1 MKKVELLAPAGNME
15 NLKYAVMAGCDAV
28 YLGLKKFGA
37 RAFSSNFS
45 DNEFIEAVNYC
56 HLYGVKV
63 YVTLNT
69 IIYDYEVEDF
79 LKTVDFI
86 HKNNVDAVLIQ
97 DLGMLDLV
105 RKTYPNLEVHASTQM
120 HIHNLD
126 GVKVLEKLGI
136 KRAVLARETSID
148 TIKYIKENSN
158 IELEVFVHGALC
170 VSYSGECLMSKFIGG
185 RSGNR
190 GECAGACRLSYDVVD
205 CNNNILN
212 KNKYPISTK
221 DLNTIYYIDKLI
233 ESGVASLKIEGR
245 MKSKEYVYMVVKLY
259 RDTIDNYYK
268 TGKVIVN
275 ENDLLKLKKIFNREY
290 TKGFLFNIN
299 NNELI
304 NSYRPNH
311 MGVNVG
317 KVLNY
322 KNGYATILLT
332 DHVSIGSGLRV
343 LSKNNKDVGILV
355 NEFYKNNKLVKDAYS
370 SDIISIKVHDKVF
383 KDDIVVITN
392 DKSISNSIED
402 YIKNNKRKVLISGK
416 VSCKLG
422 IITLE
427 VSDGINKVVV
437 SSNNVFKSINK
448 STTKE
453 DISVKLNKL
462 VNTVYKFDSL
472 DIDIDIDSNL
482 FIPLKEING
491 LKNDMVMLLNDKR
504 LYKINYVKSKYYIDL
519 PDFKKEELITC
530 YTNNINNLDKKYDIV
545 YTDENCLPR
554 VIDKYENYNNV
565 MIGEL
570 GGFNKCSNVTTD
582 VSFNVVNSYAAAF
595 LHSMGASCVT
605 LSYEM
610 TDTDIENLVNSY
622 INRYNKR
629 PNLELVVYGYP
640 VIMCSKYSLNKE
652 YNKNILYLKDR
663 FNNKF
668 KVITKNNIMYIYF
681 YNKIDKYDKKYYEMG
696 INRLRFNLD

>member
-45 DNEFIEAVNYC
+45 DSEFIEAVNYC

-275 ENDLLKLKKIFNREY
+275 EEYLLKLKKIFNREY

-355 NEFYKNNKLVKDAYS
+355 NEFYKNNKLVKDAYKD
-370 SDIISIKVHDKVF
+370 DIISIKVHDKVF

-392 DKSISNSIED
+392 DKSISNDIED

-462 VNTVYKFDSL
+462 VNTVYKFNSL
-472 DIDIDIDSNL
+472 DINIDSNL

-530 YTNNINNLDKKYDIV
+530 YTNNVNNLDKKYDIV

-554 VIDKYENYNNV
+554 VVDKYENYNNV

-582 VSFNVVNSYAAAF
+582 VSFNAVNSYAVAF

-629 PNLELVVYGYP
+629 PNLELIVYGYP

-681 YNKIDKYDKKYYEMG
+681 YNKIDKYDKKYYELG

>member
-45 DNEFIEAVNYC
+45 DSEFIEAVNYC

-79 LKTVDFI
+79 LETVDFI

-126 GVKVLEKLGI
+126 GVKVLERLGI

-205 CNNNILN
+205 DNNNILN

-355 NEFYKNNKLVKDAYS
+355 NEFYKNNKLVKDAYKD
-370 SDIISIKVHDKVF
+370 DIISIKVHDKVF
-383 KDDIVVITN
+383 KNDIVVITN
-392 DKSISNSIED
+392 DKSISNDIED

-462 VNTVYKFDSL
+462 VNTVYKFNSL
-472 DIDIDIDSNL
+472 DINIDSNL

-582 VSFNVVNSYAAAF
+582 VSFNVVNSYAVAF
-595 LHSMGASCVT
+595 LHSIGASCVT

-663 FNNKF
+663 FNNRF
-668 KVITKNNIMYIYF
+668 RVITKNNIMYIYF

>member
-105 RKTYPNLEVHASTQM
+105 RKTYPNLEAHASTQM

-275 ENDLLKLKKIFNREY
+275 EEYLLKLKKIFNREY

-355 NEFYKNNKLVKDAYS
+355 NEFYKNNKLVKDAYKN
-370 SDIISIKVHDKVF
+370 DIISIKVHDKVF

-402 YIKNNKRKVLISGK
+402 FIKNNKRKVLISGK

-462 VNTVYKFDSL
+462 VNTVYKFNSL
-472 DIDIDIDSNL
+472 DINIDSNL

-491 LKNDMVMLLNDKR
+491 LKNNMVVLLNDKR

-545 YTDENCLPR
+545 YTDKNCLPR
-554 VIDKYENYNNV
+554 VVDKYENYNNV

-582 VSFNVVNSYAAAF
+582 VSFNVVNSYAVAF

-629 PNLELVVYGYP
+629 PNLELIVYGYP

-668 KVITKNNIMYIYF
+668 RVITKNNIMYIYF

>member
-126 GVKVLEKLGI
+126 GVKILEKLGI

-355 NEFYKNNKLVKDAYS
+355 NEFYKNNKLVKDAYKD
-370 SDIISIKVHDKVF
+370 DIISIKVHDKVF

-422 IITLE
+422 NIALE

-462 VNTVYKFDSL
+462 VNTVYKFNSL
-472 DIDIDIDSNL
+472 DINIDSNL

-582 VSFNVVNSYAAAF
+582 VSFNVVNSYAVAF

-668 KVITKNNIMYIYF
+668 RVITKNNIMYIYF

>member
-1 MKKVELLAPAGNME
+1 MKKVELLAPAGNIE

-148 TIKYIKENSN
+148 TIKYIKENNN

-275 ENDLLKLKKIFNREY
+275 EEYLLKLKKIFNREY

-355 NEFYKNNKLVKDAYS
+355 NEFYKNNKLVKDAYKN
-370 SDIISIKVHDKVF
+370 DIISIKAHDKVF
-383 KDDIVVITN
+383 KNDIVVITN

-402 YIKNNKRKVLISGK
+402 FIKNNKRKVLISGK

-462 VNTVYKFDSL
+462 VNTVYKFNSL
-472 DIDIDIDSNL
+472 DINIDSNL

-491 LKNDMVMLLNDKR
+491 LKNNMVVLLNDKR

-545 YTDENCLPR
+545 YTDKNCLPR
-554 VIDKYENYNNV
+554 VVDKYENYNNV

-582 VSFNVVNSYAAAF
+582 VSFNVVNSYAVAF

-629 PNLELVVYGYP
+629 PNLELIVYGYP

-668 KVITKNNIMYIYF
+668 RVITKNNIMYIYF

>member
-45 DNEFIEAVNYC
+45 DSEFIEAVNYC

-86 HKNNVDAVLIQ
+86 HKNNADAVLIQ

-205 CNNNILN
+205 DNNNILN

-275 ENDLLKLKKIFNREY
+275 EEYLLKLKKIFNREY

-355 NEFYKNNKLVKDAYS
+355 NEFYKNNKLVKDAYKD
-370 SDIISIKVHDKVF
+370 DIISIKVHDKVF
-383 KDDIVVITN
+383 KNDIVVITN
-392 DKSISNSIED
+392 DKSISNDIED

-462 VNTVYKFDSL
+462 VNTVYKFNSL
-472 DIDIDIDSNL
+472 DINIDSNL

-504 LYKINYVKSKYYIDL
+504 LYKNNYVKSKYYIDL

-582 VSFNVVNSYAAAF
+582 VSFNVVNSYAVAF

-629 PNLELVVYGYP
+629 PNLELIVYGYP

-668 KVITKNNIMYIYF
+668 RVITKNNIMYIYF

>member
-45 DNEFIEAVNYC
+45 DSEFIEAVNYC

-205 CNNNILN
+205 DNNNILN

-245 MKSKEYVYMVVKLY
+245 MKSREYVYMVVKLY

-268 TGKVIVN
+268 TGRVIVN
-275 ENDLLKLKKIFNREY
+275 EDDLIKLKKIFNREY

-355 NEFYKNNKLVKDAYS
+355 NEFYKNNKLVKDAYKN
-370 SDIISIKVHDKVF
+370 DIISIKVHDKVF

-462 VNTVYKFDSL
+462 VNTVYKFNSL
-472 DIDIDIDSNL
+472 DINIDSNL

-504 LYKINYVKSKYYIDL
+504 LYKINYVKSKYFIDL

-582 VSFNVVNSYAAAF
+582 VSFNVVNSYAVAF

-629 PNLELVVYGYP
+629 PNLELIVYGYP

-681 YNKIDKYDKKYYEMG
+681 YNKIDKYDKKYYELG

>member
-148 TIKYIKENSN
+148 TIKHIKENSN

-275 ENDLLKLKKIFNREY
+275 EDDLLKLKKIFNREY

-355 NEFYKNNKLVKDAYS
+355 NEFYKNNKLVKDAYRD
-370 SDIISIKVHDKVF
+370 DIISIKVHDKVF

-392 DKSISNSIED
+392 DKSISNGIED

-427 VSDGINKVVV
+427 VSDGINNVVV

-462 VNTVYKFDSL
+462 VNTVYKFNSL
-472 DIDIDIDSNL
+472 DINIDSNL

-491 LKNDMVMLLNDKR
+491 LKNYMVMLLNDKR

-582 VSFNVVNSYAAAF
+582 VSFNVVNSYAVAF

-629 PNLELVVYGYP
+629 PNLELIVYGYP

-668 KVITKNNIMYIYF
+668 RVITKNNIMYIYF

>member
-45 DNEFIEAVNYC
+45 DSEFIEAINYC

-69 IIYDYEVEDF
+69 IIYDYEVDSF
-79 LKTVDFI
+79 LETVDFI

-126 GVKVLEKLGI
+126 GIKVLEKLGI
-136 KRAVLARETSID
+136 KRVVLARETSID
-148 TIKYIKENSN
+148 TVKYIKKNTDV
-158 IELEVFVHGALC
+158 ELEIFVHGALC

-205 CNNNILN
+205 SNSNILN

-233 ESGVASLKIEGR
+233 ESGAASLKIEGR

-275 ENDLLKLKKIFNREY
+275 EEDLLKLKKIFNREY

-355 NEFYKNNKLVKDAYS
+355 NEFYKNNKLVKDAYKD
-370 SDIISIKVHDKVF
+370 DIISIKVHDKVY

-416 VSCKLG
+416 LSCKPG

-427 VSDGINKVVV
+427 VSDGINNVVV

-453 DISVKLNKL
+453 DISIKLNKL
-462 VNTVYKFDSL
+462 ENTVYKFNSL
-472 DIDIDIDSNL
+472 DINIDSNL

-491 LKNDMVMLLNDKR
+491 LKNNMVMLLNNKR

-519 PDFKKEELITC
+519 PNFNKEELITC

-554 VIDKYENYNNV
+554 VIDKYDNYNNV
-565 MIGEL
+565 MVGEL

-582 VSFNVVNSYAAAF
+582 VSFNVVNSYAVAF
-595 LHSMGASCVT
+595 LHSMGSLCVT

-610 TDTDIENLVNSY
+610 TDSDIENLVNSY

-629 PNLELVVYGYP
+629 PNLELIVYGYP
-640 VIMCSKYSLNKE
+640 VIMCSKYSLNKK

-668 KVITKNNIMYIYF
+668 RVITKNNIMYIYF

>member
-45 DNEFIEAVNYC
+45 DSEFIEAVNYC

-79 LKTVDFI
+79 LETVDFI

-126 GVKVLEKLGI
+126 GVKVLERLGI

-205 CNNNILN
+205 DNNNILN

-233 ESGVASLKIEGR
+233 ESGASSLKIEGR
-245 MKSKEYVYMVVKLY
+245 MKSREYVYMVVKLY

-275 ENDLLKLKKIFNREY
+275 EDDLLKLKKIFNREY
-290 TKGFLFNIN
+290 TKGFLFNIK

-311 MGVNVG
+311 IGVNVG

-355 NEFYKNNKLVKDAYS
+355 NEFYKNNKLVKDAYKN
-370 SDIISIKVHDKVF
+370 DIISIKVHDKVY

-392 DKSISNSIED
+392 DKSISNDIEE

-427 VSDGINKVVV
+427 VSDGVNNVVV

-453 DISVKLNKL
+453 DISIKLNKL
-462 VNTVYKFDSL
+462 LNTVYKFNSL
-472 DIDIDIDSNL
+472 DINIDSNL

-545 YTDENCLPR
+545 YTDNNCLPR
-554 VIDKYENYNNV
+554 VVDKYDNYNNV

-582 VSFNVVNSYAAAF
+582 VSFNVVNSYAVAF
-595 LHSMGASCVT
+595 LHSMGSSCVT

-610 TDTDIENLVNSY
+610 TDSDIENLVNSY

-629 PNLELVVYGYP
+629 PNLELIVYGYP

-652 YNKNILYLKDR
+652 YNKDILYLKDR

-668 KVITKNNIMYIYF
+668 RVITKNNIMYVYF

>member
-15 NLKYAVMAGCDAV
+15 NLKYAVIAGCDAV

-45 DNEFIEAVNYC
+45 DSEFIEAVNYC

-205 CNNNILN
+205 DNNNILN

-275 ENDLLKLKKIFNREY
+275 EEYLLKLKKIFNREY

-311 MGVNVG
+311 MGVKVG

-355 NEFYKNNKLVKDAYS
+355 NEFYKKDKLVKDAYKN
-370 SDIISIKVHDKVF
+370 DIISIKVHDKVF

-462 VNTVYKFDSL
+462 VNTVYKFNSL
-472 DIDIDIDSNL
+472 DINIDSNL

-504 LYKINYVKSKYYIDL
+504 LYKNNYVKSKYYIDL

-545 YTDENCLPR
+545 YTDKNCLPR
-554 VIDKYENYNNV
+554 VVDKYENYNNV

-582 VSFNVVNSYAAAF
+582 VSFNVVNSYAVAF

-629 PNLELVVYGYP
+629 PNLELIVYGYP

-681 YNKIDKYDKKYYEMG
+681 YNKIDKYDKKYYELG

>member
-275 ENDLLKLKKIFNREY
+275 EEYLLKLKKIFNREY

-355 NEFYKNNKLVKDAYS
+355 NEFYKNNKLVKDAYKD
-370 SDIISIKVHDKVF
+370 DIISIKAHDKVF
-383 KDDIVVITN
+383 KNDIVVITN
-392 DKSISNSIED
+392 DKSISNDIED
-402 YIKNNKRKVLISGK
+402 YVKNNKRKVLISGK

-462 VNTVYKFDSL
+462 VNTVYKFNSL
-472 DIDIDIDSNL
+472 DINIDSNL

-491 LKNDMVMLLNDKR
+491 LKNNMVVLLNDKR

-545 YTDENCLPR
+545 YTDKNCLPR
-554 VIDKYENYNNV
+554 VVDKYENYNNV

-582 VSFNVVNSYAAAF
+582 VSFNVVNSYAVAF

-629 PNLELVVYGYP
+629 PNLELIVYGYP

-668 KVITKNNIMYIYF
+668 RVITKNNIMYIYF

>member
-126 GVKVLEKLGI
+126 GVKVLEKLDI

-245 MKSKEYVYMVVKLY
+245 MKSREYVYMVVKLY

-275 ENDLLKLKKIFNREY
+275 EEYLLKLKKIFNREY

-355 NEFYKNNKLVKDAYS
+355 NEFYKNNKLVKDAYKN
-370 SDIISIKVHDKVF
+370 DIISIKVHDKVF
-383 KDDIVVITN
+383 KNDIVVITN

-402 YIKNNKRKVLISGK
+402 FIKNNKRKVLISGK

-462 VNTVYKFDSL
+462 VNTVYKFNSL
-472 DIDIDIDSNL
+472 DINIDSNL

-491 LKNDMVMLLNDKR
+491 LKNNMVVLLNDKR

-545 YTDENCLPR
+545 YTDKNCLPR
-554 VIDKYENYNNV
+554 VVDKYENYNNV

-582 VSFNVVNSYAAAF
+582 VSFNVVNSYAVAF

-629 PNLELVVYGYP
+629 PNLELIVYGYP

-668 KVITKNNIMYIYF
+668 RVITKNNIMYIYF

>member
-45 DNEFIEAVNYC
+45 DSEFIEAVNYC

-205 CNNNILN
+205 DNNNILN

-268 TGKVIVN
+268 TGRVIVN
-275 ENDLLKLKKIFNREY
+275 EDDLIKLKKIFNREY

-355 NEFYKNNKLVKDAYS
+355 NEFYKNNKLVKDAYRD
-370 SDIISIKVHDKVF
+370 DIISIKVHDKVF

-462 VNTVYKFDSL
+462 VNTVYKFNSL
-472 DIDIDIDSNL
+472 DINIDSNL

-504 LYKINYVKSKYYIDL
+504 LYKNNYVKSKYYIDL
-519 PDFKKEELITC
+519 PNFKKEELITC

-554 VIDKYENYNNV
+554 AIDKYENYNNV

-582 VSFNVVNSYAAAF
+582 VSFNVVNSYAVAF

-629 PNLELVVYGYP
+629 PNLELIVYGYP

-681 YNKIDKYDKKYYEMG
+681 YNKIDKYDKKYYELG

>member
-233 ESGVASLKIEGR
+233 ESG

-275 ENDLLKLKKIFNREY
+275 EEYLLKLKKIFNREY

-355 NEFYKNNKLVKDAYS
+355 NEFYKNNKLVKDAYKN
-370 SDIISIKVHDKVF
+370 DIISIKVHDKVF
-383 KDDIVVITN
+383 KNDIVVITN

-402 YIKNNKRKVLISGK
+402 FIKNNKRKVLISGK

-462 VNTVYKFDSL
+462 VNTVYKFNSL
-472 DIDIDIDSNL
+472 DINIDSNL

-491 LKNDMVMLLNDKR
+491 LKNNMVVLLNDKR

-545 YTDENCLPR
+545 YTDKNCLPR
-554 VIDKYENYNNV
+554 VVDKYENYNNV

-582 VSFNVVNSYAAAF
+582 VSFNVVNSYAVAF

-629 PNLELVVYGYP
+629 PNLELIVYGYP

-668 KVITKNNIMYIYF
+668 RVITKNNIMYIYF

>member
-45 DNEFIEAVNYC
+45 DSEFIEAVNYC

-79 LKTVDFI
+79 LETVDFI

-126 GVKVLEKLGI
+126 GVKVLERLGI

-205 CNNNILN
+205 DNNNILN

-233 ESGVASLKIEGR
+233 ESGASSLKIEGR
-245 MKSKEYVYMVVKLY
+245 MKSREYVYMVVKLY

-275 ENDLLKLKKIFNREY
+275 EDDLLKLKKIFNREY
-290 TKGFLFNIN
+290 TKGFLFNIK

-355 NEFYKNNKLVKDAYS
+355 NEFYKNNKLVKDAYKN
-370 SDIISIKVHDKVF
+370 DIISIKVHDKVY

-392 DKSISNSIED
+392 DKSISNDIEE

-422 IITLE
+422 NITLE
-427 VSDGINKVVV
+427 VSDGVNNVVV

-462 VNTVYKFDSL
+462 LNTVYKFNSL
-472 DIDIDIDSNL
+472 DINIDSDL

-504 LYKINYVKSKYYIDL
+504 LYKINYVKSKYDIDL

-545 YTDENCLPR
+545 YTDNNCLPR
-554 VIDKYENYNNV
+554 VVDKYENYNNV

-582 VSFNVVNSYAAAF
+582 VSFNVVNSYAVAF
-595 LHSMGASCVT
+595 LHSMGSSCVT

-610 TDTDIENLVNSY
+610 TDSDIENLVNSY

-629 PNLELVVYGYP
+629 PNLELIVYGYP

-652 YNKNILYLKDR
+652 YNKDILYLKDR

-668 KVITKNNIMYIYF
+668 RVITKNNIMYVYF

>member
-45 DNEFIEAVNYC
+45 DSEFIEAVNYC

-86 HKNNVDAVLIQ
+86 HKNNADAVLIQ

-205 CNNNILN
+205 DNNNILN

-275 ENDLLKLKKIFNREY
+275 EDDLLKLKKIFNREY

-355 NEFYKNNKLVKDAYS
+355 NEFYKNNKLVKDAYKD
-370 SDIISIKVHDKVF
+370 DIISIKVHDKVF

-402 YIKNNKRKVLISGK
+402 YNKNNKRKVLISGK

-427 VSDGINKVVV
+427 VSDGVNKVVV

-462 VNTVYKFDSL
+462 VNTVYKFNSL
-472 DIDIDIDSNL
+472 DINIDSNL

-582 VSFNVVNSYAAAF
+582 VSFNVVNSYAVAF

-629 PNLELVVYGYP
+629 PNLELIVYGYP

-668 KVITKNNIMYIYF
+668 RVITKNNIMYIYF

>member
-79 LKTVDFI
+79 LKVVDFI

-245 MKSKEYVYMVVKLY
+245 MKSREYVYMVVKLY

-275 ENDLLKLKKIFNREY
+275 EEYLLKLKKIFNREY

-355 NEFYKNNKLVKDAYS
+355 NEFYKKDKLVKDAYKN
-370 SDIISIKVHDKVF
+370 DIISIKVHDKVF
-383 KDDIVVITN
+383 KNDIVVITN

-402 YIKNNKRKVLISGK
+402 FIKNNKRKVLISGK

-462 VNTVYKFDSL
+462 VNTVYKFNSL
-472 DIDIDIDSNL
+472 DINIDSNL

-491 LKNDMVMLLNDKR
+491 LKNDMVVLLNDKR

-545 YTDENCLPR
+545 YTDKNCLPR
-554 VIDKYENYNNV
+554 VVDKYENYNNV

-582 VSFNVVNSYAAAF
+582 VSFNVVNSYAVAF

-622 INRYNKR
+622 INRYNKS
-629 PNLELVVYGYP
+629 PNLELIVYGYP

-668 KVITKNNIMYIYF
+668 RVITKNNIMYIYF

>member
-148 TIKYIKENSN
+148 TIKHIKENSN

-355 NEFYKNNKLVKDAYS
+355 NEFYKNNKLVKDAYKD
-370 SDIISIKVHDKVF
+370 DIISIKVHDKVF

-392 DKSISNSIED
+392 DKSISNDIED

-472 DIDIDIDSNL
+472 DIDIDSNL

-504 LYKINYVKSKYYIDL
+504 LYKIKYVKSKYYIDL

-668 KVITKNNIMYIYF
+668 RVITKNNIMYIYF

>member
-212 KNKYPISTK
+212 KNKYPISAK

-275 ENDLLKLKKIFNREY
+275 EEYLLKLKKIFNREY

-355 NEFYKNNKLVKDAYS
+355 NEFYKNNKLVKDAYKD
-370 SDIISIKVHDKVF
+370 DIISIKVHDKVF
-383 KDDIVVITN
+383 KNDIVVITN
-392 DKSISNSIED
+392 DKSISNDIED
-402 YIKNNKRKVLISGK
+402 YVKNNKRKVLISGK

-462 VNTVYKFDSL
+462 VNTVYKFNSL
-472 DIDIDIDSNL
+472 DINIDSNL

-491 LKNDMVMLLNDKR
+491 LKNNMVVLLNDKR

-545 YTDENCLPR
+545 YTDKNCLPR
-554 VIDKYENYNNV
+554 VVDKYENYNNV

-582 VSFNVVNSYAAAF
+582 VSFNVVNSYAVAF

-629 PNLELVVYGYP
+629 PNLELIVYGYP

-668 KVITKNNIMYIYF
+668 RVITKNNIMYIYF

>member
-275 ENDLLKLKKIFNREY
+275 EEYLLKLKKIFNREY

-355 NEFYKNNKLVKDAYS
+355 NEFYKNNKLVKDAYKN
-370 SDIISIKVHDKVF
+370 DIISIKVHDKVF
-383 KDDIVVITN
+383 KNDIVVITN

-462 VNTVYKFDSL
+462 VNTVYKFNSL
-472 DIDIDIDSNL
+472 DINIDSNL

-491 LKNDMVMLLNDKR
+491 LKNNMVVLLNDKR

-545 YTDENCLPR
+545 YTDKNCLPR
-554 VIDKYENYNNV
+554 VVDKYENYNNV

-582 VSFNVVNSYAAAF
+582 VSFNVVNSYAVAF

-629 PNLELVVYGYP
+629 PNLELIVYGYP

-668 KVITKNNIMYIYF
+668 RVITKNNIMYIYF

>member
-45 DNEFIEAVNYC
+45 DSEFIEAVNYC

-79 LKTVDFI
+79 LETVDFI

-148 TIKYIKENSN
+148 TIKHIKENSN

-275 ENDLLKLKKIFNREY
+275 GDDLLKLKKIFNREY

-355 NEFYKNNKLVKDAYS
+355 NEFYKNNKLVKDAYKD
-370 SDIISIKVHDKVF
+370 DIISIKVHDKVF

-392 DKSISNSIED
+392 DKSISNDIED

-427 VSDGINKVVV
+427 VSDGVNKVVV

-462 VNTVYKFDSL
+462 VNTVYKFNSL
-472 DIDIDIDSNL
+472 DIDIDSNL

-545 YTDENCLPR
+545 YTDKNCLPR

-582 VSFNVVNSYAAAF
+582 VSFNVVNSYAVAF

-668 KVITKNNIMYIYF
+668 RVITKNNIMYIYF
-681 YNKIDKYDKKYYEMG
+681 YNKIDKYDKKYYELG

>member
-45 DNEFIEAVNYC
+45 DSEFIEAVNYC

-79 LKTVDFI
+79 LETVDFI

-126 GVKVLEKLGI
+126 GVKVLERLGI

-205 CNNNILN
+205 DNNNILN

-245 MKSKEYVYMVVKLY
+245 MKSREYVYMVVKLY

-275 ENDLLKLKKIFNREY
+275 EDDLLKLKKIFNREY
-290 TKGFLFNIN
+290 TKGFLFNIK

-355 NEFYKNNKLVKDAYS
+355 NEFYKNNKLVKDAYKN
-370 SDIISIKVHDKVF
+370 DIISIKVHDKVY

-392 DKSISNSIED
+392 DKSISNDIEE

-422 IITLE
+422 NITLE
-427 VSDGINKVVV
+427 VSDGVNKVVV

-453 DISVKLNKL
+453 DIRVKLNKL
-462 VNTVYKFDSL
+462 LNTVYKFNSL
-472 DIDIDIDSNL
+472 VINIDSNL

-545 YTDENCLPR
+545 YTDNNCLPR
-554 VIDKYENYNNV
+554 VVDKYDNYNNV

-582 VSFNVVNSYAAAF
+582 VSFNVVNSYAVAF
-595 LHSMGASCVT
+595 LHSMGSSCVT

-610 TDTDIENLVNSY
+610 TDSDIENLVNSY

-629 PNLELVVYGYP
+629 PNLELIVYGYP

-652 YNKNILYLKDR
+652 YNKDILYLKDR

-668 KVITKNNIMYIYF
+668 RVITKNNIMYVYF

>member
-105 RKTYPNLEVHASTQM
+105 RKTYPNVEVHASTQM

-275 ENDLLKLKKIFNREY
+275 EEYLLKLKKIFNREY

-355 NEFYKNNKLVKDAYS
+355 NEFYKNNKLVKDAYKN
-370 SDIISIKVHDKVF
+370 DIISIKVHDKVF
-383 KDDIVVITN
+383 KNDIVVITN

-402 YIKNNKRKVLISGK
+402 FIKNNKRKVLISGK

-462 VNTVYKFDSL
+462 VNTVYKFNSL
-472 DIDIDIDSNL
+472 DINIDSNL

-491 LKNDMVMLLNDKR
+491 LKNNMVVLLNDKR

-545 YTDENCLPR
+545 YTDKNCLPR
-554 VIDKYENYNNV
+554 VVDKYENYNNV

-582 VSFNVVNSYAAAF
+582 VSFNVVNSYAVAF

-629 PNLELVVYGYP
+629 PNLELIVYGYP

-668 KVITKNNIMYIYF
+668 RVITKNNIMYIYF

>member
-45 DNEFIEAVNYC
+45 DSEFIEAVNYC

-79 LKTVDFI
+79 LETVDFI

-126 GVKVLEKLGI
+126 GVKVLERLGI

-205 CNNNILN
+205 DNNNILN

-245 MKSKEYVYMVVKLY
+245 MKSREYVYMVVKLY

-275 ENDLLKLKKIFNREY
+275 EDDLLKLKKIFNREY
-290 TKGFLFNIN
+290 TKGFLFNIK

-355 NEFYKNNKLVKDAYS
+355 NEFYKKDKLVKDAYKN
-370 SDIISIKVHDKVF
+370 DIISIKVHDKVY

-392 DKSISNSIED
+392 DKSISNDIEE

-422 IITLE
+422 NIILE
-427 VSDGINKVVV
+427 VSDGVNKVVV

-453 DISVKLNKL
+453 DISIKLNKL
-462 VNTVYKFDSL
+462 LNTVYKFNSL
-472 DIDIDIDSNL
+472 DINIDSNL

-491 LKNDMVMLLNDKR
+491 LKNDMVMLLNNKR

-530 YTNNINNLDKKYDIV
+530 YTNNINNLDMKYDIV
-545 YTDENCLPR
+545 YTDNNCLPR

-582 VSFNVVNSYAAAF
+582 VSFNVVNSYAVAF
-595 LHSMGASCVT
+595 LHNMGSSCVT

-610 TDTDIENLVNSY
+610 TDSDIENLVNSY

-629 PNLELVVYGYP
+629 PNLELIVYGYP

-652 YNKNILYLKDR
+652 YNKDILYLKDR

-668 KVITKNNIMYIYF
+668 RVITKNNIMYVYF
-681 YNKIDKYDKKYYEMG
+681 YNKIDKYDKKYYEIG

>member
-45 DNEFIEAVNYC
+45 DSEFIEAVNYC

-79 LKTVDFI
+79 LEAVDFI

-148 TIKYIKENSN
+148 TIKYIKNN
-158 IELEVFVHGALC
+158 TDLELEVFVHGALC

-205 CNNNILN
+205 SNNNILN

-233 ESGVASLKIEGR
+233 ESGIASLKIEGR

-275 ENDLLKLKKIFNREY
+275 EDDLLKLKKIFNREY

-311 MGVNVG
+311 MGVNIG

-355 NEFYKNNKLVKDAYS
+355 NEFYKKDKLVKDAYKN
-370 SDIISIKVHDKVF
+370 DIISIKVHDKVF

-427 VSDGINKVVV
+427 VSDGINNVVV

-462 VNTVYKFDSL
+462 ENTVYKFNSL
-472 DIDIDIDSNL
+472 DINIDSNL

-554 VIDKYENYNNV
+554 VIDKYENCNNV

-582 VSFNVVNSYAAAF
+582 VSFNVVNSYAVAF
-595 LHSMGASCVT
+595 LHSMGSSCVT

-629 PNLELVVYGYP
+629 PNLELIVYGYP

-668 KVITKNNIMYIYF
+668 RVITKNNIMYIYF

>member
-45 DNEFIEAVNYC
+45 DSEFIEAVNYC

-79 LKTVDFI
+79 LETVDFI

-205 CNNNILN
+205 DNNNILN

-275 ENDLLKLKKIFNREY
+275 EDDLIKLKKIFNREY

-355 NEFYKNNKLVKDAYS
+355 NEFYKNNKLVKDAYKD
-370 SDIISIKVHDKVF
+370 DIISIKVHDKVF

-392 DKSISNSIED
+392 DKSISNDIED

-427 VSDGINKVVV
+427 VSDGVNKVVV

-462 VNTVYKFDSL
+462 VNTVYKFNSL
-472 DIDIDIDSNL
+472 DIDIDSNL

-504 LYKINYVKSKYYIDL
+504 LYKNNYVKSKYYIDL

-570 GGFNKCSNVTTD
+570 GGFNKCNNVTTD

-595 LHSMGASCVT
+595 LHSIGASCVT

-629 PNLELVVYGYP
+629 PNLELIVYGYP

-668 KVITKNNIMYIYF
+668 RVITKNNIMYIYF

>member
-45 DNEFIEAVNYC
+45 DSEFIEAVNYC

-126 GVKVLEKLGI
+126 GVKILEKLGI

-148 TIKYIKENSN
+148 TIKHIKENSN

-205 CNNNILN
+205 DNNNILN

-275 ENDLLKLKKIFNREY
+275 EDDLLKLKKIFNREY

-355 NEFYKNNKLVKDAYS
+355 NEFYKNNKLVKDAYKN
-370 SDIISIKVHDKVF
+370 DIISIKVHDKIF

-392 DKSISNSIED
+392 DKSISNDIED
-402 YIKNNKRKVLISGK
+402 YVKNNKRKVLISGK

-462 VNTVYKFDSL
+462 ENTVYKFNSL
-472 DIDIDIDSNL
+472 DINIDSNL

-582 VSFNVVNSYAAAF
+582 VSFNVVNSYAVAF

-629 PNLELVVYGYP
+629 PNLELIVYGYP

-668 KVITKNNIMYIYF
+668 RVITKNNIMYIYF
-681 YNKIDKYDKKYYEMG
+681 YNKIDKYDKKYYELG

>member
-45 DNEFIEAVNYC
+45 DSEFIEAVNYC

-79 LKTVDFI
+79 LETVDFI

-355 NEFYKNNKLVKDAYS
+355 NEFYKNNKLVKDAYKD
-370 SDIISIKVHDKVF
+370 DIISIKVHDKVF

-392 DKSISNSIED
+392 DKSISNDIED

-427 VSDGINKVVV
+427 VSDGVNKVVV

-462 VNTVYKFDSL
+462 VNTVYKFNSL
-472 DIDIDIDSNL
+472 DINIDSNL

-582 VSFNVVNSYAAAF
+582 VSFNVVNSYAVAF

-629 PNLELVVYGYP
+629 PNLELIVYGYP

-668 KVITKNNIMYIYF
+668 RVITKNNIMYIYF
-681 YNKIDKYDKKYYEMG
+681 YNKIDKYDKKYYELG

>member
-45 DNEFIEAVNYC
+45 DSEFIEAVNYC

-79 LKTVDFI
+79 LETVDFI

-126 GVKVLEKLGI
+126 GVKVLERLGI

-205 CNNNILN
+205 DNNNILN

-245 MKSKEYVYMVVKLY
+245 MKSREYVYMVVKLY

-275 ENDLLKLKKIFNREY
+275 EDDLLKLKKIFNREY

-355 NEFYKNNKLVKDAYS
+355 NEFYKKDKLVKDAYKN
-370 SDIISIKVHDKVF
+370 DIISIKVHDKVY

-392 DKSISNSIED
+392 DKSISNDIEE

-422 IITLE
+422 NITLE
-427 VSDGINKVVV
+427 VSDGVNNVVV

-453 DISVKLNKL
+453 DISIKLNKL
-462 VNTVYKFDSL
+462 LNTVYKFNSL
-472 DIDIDIDSNL
+472 DINIDSNL

-545 YTDENCLPR
+545 YTDNNCLPR
-554 VIDKYENYNNV
+554 VVDKYDNYNNV

-582 VSFNVVNSYAAAF
+582 VSFNVVNSYAVAF
-595 LHSMGASCVT
+595 LHSMGSSCVT

-610 TDTDIENLVNSY
+610 TDSDIENLVNSY

-629 PNLELVVYGYP
+629 PNLELIVYGYP

-652 YNKNILYLKDR
+652 YNKDILYLKDR

-668 KVITKNNIMYIYF
+668 RVITKNNIMYVYF

>member
-45 DNEFIEAVNYC
+45 DSEFIEAVNYC

-205 CNNNILN
+205 DNNNILN

-275 ENDLLKLKKIFNREY
+275 EEDLLKLKKIFNREY

-355 NEFYKNNKLVKDAYS
+355 NEFYKNNKLVKDAYKD
-370 SDIISIKVHDKVF
+370 DIISIKVHDKVF
-383 KDDIVVITN
+383 KNDIVVITN
-392 DKSISNSIED
+392 DKSISNDIED

-462 VNTVYKFDSL
+462 VNTVYKFNSL
-472 DIDIDIDSNL
+472 DINIDSNL

-504 LYKINYVKSKYYIDL
+504 LYKINYVKSKYFIDL

-554 VIDKYENYNNV
+554 VVDKYENYNNV
-565 MIGEL
+565 IIGEL

-582 VSFNVVNSYAAAF
+582 VSFNVVNSYAVAF

-629 PNLELVVYGYP
+629 PNLELIVYGYP

-681 YNKIDKYDKKYYEMG
+681 YNKIDKYDKKYYELG

>member
-45 DNEFIEAVNYC
+45 DSEFIEAVNYC

-79 LKTVDFI
+79 LETVDFI

-205 CNNNILN
+205 SNNNILN

-233 ESGVASLKIEGR
+233 ESGAASLKIEGR

-275 ENDLLKLKKIFNREY
+275 EDDLLKLKKIFNREY

-355 NEFYKNNKLVKDAYS
+355 NEFYKKDKLLKDAYKN
-370 SDIISIKVHDKVF
+370 DIISIKVHDKVF

-392 DKSISNSIED
+392 DKSISKSIED
-402 YIKNNKRKVLISGK
+402 YIKNNERKVLISGK

-422 IITLE
+422 NITLE
-427 VSDGINKVVV
+427 VSDGINSVVV

-448 STTKE
+448 STTKK

-462 VNTVYKFDSL
+462 LNTVYKFNSL
-472 DIDIDIDSNL
+472 DINIDSNL

-545 YTDENCLPR
+545 YTDESCLPR

-582 VSFNVVNSYAAAF
+582 VSFNVVNSYAVAF
-595 LHSMGASCVT
+595 LHSMGSSCVT

-622 INRYNKR
+622 INKYNKR
-629 PNLELVVYGYP
+629 PNLELIVYGYP

-652 YNKNILYLKDR
+652 YNRNILYLKDR

-668 KVITKNNIMYIYF
+668 RVITKNNIMYIYF

>member
-45 DNEFIEAVNYC
+45 DSEFIEAVNYC

-148 TIKYIKENSN
+148 MIKYIKENSN

-275 ENDLLKLKKIFNREY
+275 EEDLLKLKKIFNREY

-355 NEFYKNNKLVKDAYS
+355 NEFYKNNKLVKDAYKD
-370 SDIISIKVHDKVF
+370 DIISIKVHDKVF
-383 KDDIVVITN
+383 KNDIVVITN
-392 DKSISNSIED
+392 DKSISNDIED

-462 VNTVYKFDSL
+462 VNTVYKFNSL
-472 DIDIDIDSNL
+472 DINIDSNL

-554 VIDKYENYNNV
+554 VVDKYENYNNV

-582 VSFNVVNSYAAAF
+582 VSFNVVNSYAVAF

-629 PNLELVVYGYP
+629 PNLELIVYGYP

-668 KVITKNNIMYIYF
+668 RVITKNNIMYIYF
-681 YNKIDKYDKKYYEMG
+681 YNKIDKYDKKYYEIG

>member
-148 TIKYIKENSN
+148 TIKYIKENNN

-275 ENDLLKLKKIFNREY
+275 EEYLLKLKKIFNREY

-355 NEFYKNNKLVKDAYS
+355 NEFYKNNKLVKDAYKN
-370 SDIISIKVHDKVF
+370 DIISIKAHDKVF
-383 KDDIVVITN
+383 KNDIVVITN

-402 YIKNNKRKVLISGK
+402 FIKNNKRKVLISGK

-462 VNTVYKFDSL
+462 VNTVYKFNSL
-472 DIDIDIDSNL
+472 DINIDSNL

-491 LKNDMVMLLNDKR
+491 LKNNMVVLLNDKR

-545 YTDENCLPR
+545 YTDKNCLPR
-554 VIDKYENYNNV
+554 VVDKYENYNNV

-582 VSFNVVNSYAAAF
+582 VSFNVVNSYAVAF

-629 PNLELVVYGYP
+629 PNLELIVYGYP

-668 KVITKNNIMYIYF
+668 RVITKNNIMYIYF

>member
-79 LKTVDFI
+79 LKIVDFI

-275 ENDLLKLKKIFNREY
+275 EEYLLKLKKIFNREY

-355 NEFYKNNKLVKDAYS
+355 NEFYKNNKLVKDAYKN
-370 SDIISIKVHDKVF
+370 DIISIKVHDKVF
-383 KDDIVVITN
+383 KNDIVVITN
-392 DKSISNSIED
+392 DKSISNDIED
-402 YIKNNKRKVLISGK
+402 YVKNNKRKVLISGK

-462 VNTVYKFDSL
+462 VNTVYKFNSL
-472 DIDIDIDSNL
+472 DINIDSNL

-491 LKNDMVMLLNDKR
+491 LKNNMVVLLNDKR

-545 YTDENCLPR
+545 YTDKNCLPR
-554 VIDKYENYNNV
+554 VVDKYENYNNV

-582 VSFNVVNSYAAAF
+582 VSFNVVNSYAVAF

-629 PNLELVVYGYP
+629 PNLELIVYGYP

-668 KVITKNNIMYIYF
+668 RVITKNNIMYIYF

>member
-45 DNEFIEAVNYC
+45 DSEFIEAVNYC

-79 LKTVDFI
+79 LETVDFI

-205 CNNNILN
+205 DNNNILN

-275 ENDLLKLKKIFNREY
+275 EDDLIKLKKIFNREY

-355 NEFYKNNKLVKDAYS
+355 NEFYKNNKLVKDAYKD
-370 SDIISIKVHDKVF
+370 DIISIKVHDKVF
-383 KDDIVVITN
+383 KNDIVVITN
-392 DKSISNSIED
+392 DKSISNDIED

-427 VSDGINKVVV
+427 VSDGVNNVVV

-453 DISVKLNKL
+453 DISIKLNKL
-462 VNTVYKFDSL
+462 LNTVYKFNSL
-472 DIDIDIDSNL
+472 DINIDSNL

-504 LYKINYVKSKYYIDL
+504 LYKIDYVKSKYYIDL

-545 YTDENCLPR
+545 YTDNNCLPR
-554 VIDKYENYNNV
+554 VVDKYNNYNNV

-582 VSFNVVNSYAAAF
+582 VSFNVVNSYAVAF
-595 LHSMGASCVT
+595 VHSMGSSCVT

-610 TDTDIENLVNSY
+610 TDSDIENLVNSY

-629 PNLELVVYGYP
+629 PNLELIVYGYP

-652 YNKNILYLKDR
+652 YNKDILYLKDR

-668 KVITKNNIMYIYF
+668 RVITKNNIMYVYF
-681 YNKIDKYDKKYYEMG
+681 YNKLDKYDKKYYEMG

>member
-45 DNEFIEAVNYC
+45 DSEFIEAVNYC
-56 HLYGVKV
+56 HIYGVKV

-148 TIKYIKENSN
+148 MIKYIKENSN

-275 ENDLLKLKKIFNREY
+275 EDDLIKLKKIFNREY

-355 NEFYKNNKLVKDAYS
+355 NEFYKNNKLVKDAYKD
-370 SDIISIKVHDKVF
+370 DIISIKVHDKVF
-383 KDDIVVITN
+383 KNDIVVITN
-392 DKSISNSIED
+392 DKSISNDIED

-462 VNTVYKFDSL
+462 VNTVYKFNSL
-472 DIDIDIDSNL
+472 DINIDSNL

-545 YTDENCLPR
+545 YTDKNCLPR

-582 VSFNVVNSYAAAF
+582 VSFNVVNSYAVAF

-629 PNLELVVYGYP
+629 PNLELIVYGYP

-681 YNKIDKYDKKYYEMG
+681 YNKIDKYDKKYYELG